1 MEILLSIKLNDV
13 MFFYISFIDKMMLN
27 LVSFL
32 FNLFYQFISCFVIFL
47 ITYLC
52 FFS

>member
-13 MFFYISFIDKMMLN
+13 MFFYISFIDKMMHRLN

-32 FNLFYQFISCFVIFL
+32 FNLFYQFNFCLFPVL
-47 ITYLC
+47 L
-52 FFS
+52 FF